1 MAANRTGEAM
11 RCDVCK
17 LDKKLYLYTK
27 DTLIYGL
34 CLLCLKTQ
42 EQIDIARDYKELKE
56 QLYNNMLKDDLQ

>member
-1 MAANRTGEAM
+1 MAANRTGKAM
-11 RCDVCK
+11 KCDICK
-17 LDKKLYLYTK
+17 LDKKLYLYIK

-56 QLYNNMLKDDLQ
+56 QLYNNMLKDDL

>member
-11 RCDVCK
+11 KCDVCR

-42 EQIDIARDYKELKE
+42 EQIDIARDYSQMLQMIADGEITKE
-56 QLYNNMLKDDLQ
+56 DI